1 MSENLEAALHQLSA
15 QYYHFSPCIDVNGQQ
30 PVSVAELSGAV
41 ELGGAVEQAIKQ
53 AKALFRLDDDRHAAQ
68 LWFYSLLG
76 SVTAPAVTAMVCSE
90 EIINLGL
97 DSGVLFNRDEG
108 QGYWFGFRP
117 EATVSSYHAA
127 GKNLGLSITPII
139 AALCAATGM
148 RPAPL
153 WAVAADGVIQPAMA
167 AGNDE
172 YETNKAVQIAR
183 ELHAG
188 LQQATSVKLPPL
200 RVEQIV
206 DGAVLPIN
214 DEEEPEF
221 LIAHRSSCCMIYHS
235 PDAGVCTSCPH
246 QPKEQR
252 LALLI
257 AYAEGF

>member
-1 MSENLEAALHQLSA
+1 MSENLEAALQRLSA
-15 QYYHFSPCIDVNGQQ
+15 QYYRFNPCIDSNGQK
-30 PVSVAELSGAV
+30 PMSVAELIGAV
-41 ELGGAVEQAIKQ
+41 PAAITQ
-53 AKALFRLDDDRHAAQ
+53 SKALFHLDNDRHAAQ

-117 EATVSSYHAA
+117 EQTAASYRAA
-127 GKNLGLSITPII
+127 GKDLGLSIMPII
-139 AALCAATGM
+139 TALCAATGM

-153 WAVAADGVIQPAMA
+153 WAVAADGIVQPAMA
-167 AGNDE
+167 AGNEE
-172 YETNKAVQIAR
+172 YETDKAVQIAR
-183 ELHAG
+183 QLHAG
-188 LQQATSVKLPPL
+188 VQQATSVKLPAL
-200 RVEQIV
+200 KVEQIV

-214 DEEEPEF
+214 AGEEPEF

-235 PDAGVCTSCPH
+235 PDADVCTSCPH

-252 LALLI
+252 LASLI
-257 AYAEGF
+257 AHAEGF